1 MAGYPL
7 WIVLLVRLSM
17 CVANKFNVLSYDYI
31 QRFKEPVN
39 LGQCAYR
46 FITLQGNQRVYL
58 KECALNKLGKCI
70 HQANPVNESFVV
82 SLTEENLLTH
92 IALCDGKA
100 ASYMGLLYEGECLA
114 VQIAEL
120 ISFNETTYTR
130 AFVEH
135 YQTGS
140 DELQIDWHPFEGY
153 HHYYKKDYYLKK
165 RSYGTYELI
174 IAQMRFKD
182 NADRKTAQ
190 TLHLSP
196 RLLSEQIVVIGEAV
210 TIPESIRIIRV
221 STAEPVKEVTDF
233 SAGDFKNAINL
244 IKRYENDVRRMRKMV
259 TEDTTGKH
267 HLEYEFH
274 SVSEKEKTSNTMSR
288 RIWENIT
295 QMEIGTSRA
304 IPEGEKAIEKC
315 LQKKKKLGPCKKM
328 QRLVKGLKKLKQQL
342 HNIRSK
348 WYYMSQQ
355 KMVAVEA
362 SRGLRYDNLRTIME
376 KTLLRHTCTD
386 LKKNRK
392 PISGGQ
398 YSN

>member
-1 MAGYPL
+1 MAGY
-7 WIVLLVRLSM
+7 LLRTLILIRLTM
-17 CVANKFNVLSYDYI
+17 CIANKFNVLSYDYI
-31 QRFKEPVN
+31 RRFKEPVD

-46 FITLQGNQRVYL
+46 FITQGNQRVYL
-58 KECALNKLGKCI
+58 KECALNKLGKSKYES
-70 HQANPVNESFVV
+70 NPVNESFVV

-114 VQIAEL
+114 VEIAEMV
-120 ISFNETTYTR
+120 SFNETTYTR
-130 AFVEH
+130 AFVEY
-135 YQTGS
+135 YQTGT
-140 DELQIDWHPFEGY
+140 DELEIDWRPFEGY
-153 HHYYKKDYYLKK
+153 DHYYKKDYYLKK

-174 IAQMRFKD
+174 IAQMVFKD
-182 NADRKTAQ
+182 NTIRNTAQ
-190 TLHLSP
+190 SLHLSP
-196 RLLSEQIVVIGEAV
+196 PLLSEQIEVIGEAV

-233 SAGDFKNAINL
+233 AAGEFKNAINL

-259 TEDTTGKH
+259 SEDNSGKH

-274 SVSEKEKTSNTMSR
+274 SMSEKEKPTNTMSR

-295 QMEIGTSRA
+295 QMEIGTARA
-304 IPEGEKAIEKC
+304 IPEGEQAIEKC

-348 WYYMSQQ
+348 WYYMSPQ
-355 KMVAVEA
+355 KIVTVEA

-376 KTLLRHTCTD
+376 KMLQRHTCAET
-386 LKKNRK
+386 KKKRK

-398 YSN
+398 YTMK